1 MKRNIHQSTIA
12 ILSAFIV
19 YSDASA
25 QVSPAQVIP
34 QLGTVQQQDLD
45 SARRLEEERRGM
57 RDYQNR
63 QIKQEQKVKK
73 QTKKR
78 QKTTEKAKPSEYKTK
93 GVYIEKIEVPE
104 SEILTKDEIADILS
118 DYENTNLTMA
128 DIKELVERINEL
140 YLLIYRNKPLRIIG
154 LR

>member
-45 SARRLEEERRGM
+45 SVRRLEEERRGM

-63 QIKQEQKVKK
+63 QIKEEQKTQK

-78 QKTTEKAKPSEYKTK
+78 KKTTEKA
-93 GVYIEKIEVPE
+93 
-104 SEILTKDEIADILS
+104 
-118 DYENTNLTMA
+118 NT
-128 DIKELVERINEL
+128 
-140 YLLIYRNKPLRIIG
+140 
-154 LR
+154 